1 MNPKNCQLGVTEGKL
16 FGHIISKKGV
26 RIDPERVVAID
37 NIHKVSIE
45 MCPWYTNIVYY
56 LQHSK
61 CRDDLNENQK
71 RTTKLQAAKY
81 VLIQG
86 DLY

>member
-1 MNPKNCQLGVTEGKL
+1 MKL
-16 FGHIISKKGV
+16 V
-26 RIDPERVVAID
+26 RGQGLTRLMTKSNLEAVQSQINDD
-37 NIHKVSIE
+37 HKVSIE